1 MVCGMSAWNRADT
14 TQHCSGRVLPWWLQW
29 SSEALGSASASQDLW
44 WFLSFLLWMLC
55 SSAVSGSLLSVDW
68 WLSVMMLKERSLWKQ
83 GHSEELAQETEEQ
96 QDDHS
101 SSTSASPSLTGSDG
115 SGRWP
120 ATPAMITPD
129 VVASMEDRDSSI
141 PTLNTV
147 CISLLFTCTKWPIL
161 SPTCK
166 CEFRALA
173 LVSVVKCKSYW
184 EEDDE
189 LQSNLLSFIY
199 QHTCADCS
207 CAYRQW
213 WCTTFNSML
222 MQCLS
227 WNPCT
232 AM

>member
-1 MVCGMSAWNRADT
+1 
-14 TQHCSGRVLPWWLQW
+14 
-29 SSEALGSASASQDLW
+29 
-44 WFLSFLLWMLC
+44 
-55 SSAVSGSLLSVDW
+55 
-68 WLSVMMLKERSLWKQ
+68 MMLKERSLWKHRQ
-83 GHSEELAQETEEQ
+83 SEELAQETQEW

-115 SGRWP
+115 SGPLP

-129 VVASMEDRDSSI
+129 VIASMGDHDSCI

-147 CISLLFTCTKWPIL
+147 CISLLCTCTKWSIL

-189 LQSNLLSFIY
+189 LQSNLLSFSY

-222 MQCLS
+222 MRCLS

-232 AM
+232 AT